1 MPHRPK
7 FDEPWMDE
15 LDGEN
20 CVSKAVS
27 LGVNG
32 ALIGEYCVLHVQ
44 APALHVTVHA
54 CD

>member
-27 LGVNG
+27 LGING
-32 ALIGEYCVLHVQ
+32 ALIGKYSTR
-44 APALHVTVHA
+44 TVHA
-54 CD
+54 LVQAVILCMHC